1 MAGWEYKGKEAELV
15 EYESILQEF
24 PGVLGEETSV
34 KQDVLLFWGK
44 KWEGPVLNGLSI
56 GHLPSKARAFAISAT
71 LSQKK

>member
-1 MAGWEYKGKEAELV
+1 M

-44 KWEGPVLNGLSI
+44 KREGPVLNGSI